1 MYQHFNFR
9 EIKPQGW
16 LRRQLEIQ
24 AAGLSGNLD
33 KIWPDVRDSAWIGG
47 DREGWERVPYWL
59 DGFIPLAHL
68 LDDADMIARADKYID
83 AILERQKPDGWICP
97 CKDEDRT
104 KYDVWAFFLIGKV
117 LALYCEFAE
126 GTRYTRA
133 FDGLRRAM
141 KCLYEELQS
150 GRITLFNWGKFRWYE
165 CMIPLAFIYDR
176 EPEEWIIKLSHILE
190 DEGEDYGKY
199 TETWERPL
207 NKWTMYTH
215 VVNLCMMLKYEAVT
229 DRIRGKVAS
238 DDNAEAYWKLL
249 RTYNGTAVGTITGDE
264 CLAGIASNRGT
275 ELCSVAELMFSCE
288 VLYMLTGKRVWAD
301 RLEKAAFNALPATI
315 DDNMWTHQYDQA
327 VNQIACIKFPGKSFF
342 STNNSEA
349 HLFGLEPHFGCCT
362 ANFNQAYP
370 KLALNTFLRDERGIH
385 VAMLL
390 PAALQTTIG
399 GVGVKLTCETEYP
412 FRHTATF
419 KVKVDSP
426 VRFALSIRIP
436 AFAKQVT
443 LCKKPIKARGHIITL
458 NRKWSGEETLTL
470 SFGDT
475 PRLVSRPYGL
485 KVVEYGPLVFSLPI
499 ETEYRKHE
507 YVKNGVE
514 RKSPYCDYEL
524 IPHSEWRYGFAENS
538 FEVIERGG
546 DEIPFSSKNP
556 RLVLKTKLSRVD
568 WDYAEGYATVADK
581 APRSRRALSAPIDAY
596 LYPYGCAKLRMTE
609 MPMTKPKK

>member
-9 EIKPQGW
+9 EIKPEGW

-47 DREGWERVPYWL
+47 SREGWERVPYWL

-68 LDDADMIARADKYID
+68 LDDADLIARADKYID

-97 CKDEDRT
+97 CKDEERT
-104 KYDVWAFFLIGKV
+104 GYDVWAFFLIGKV

-126 GTRYTRA
+126 DTRYTRA
-133 FDGLRRAM
+133 FDGLYRAM

-150 GRITLFNWGKFRWYE
+150 GRITLAKWGKFRWYE

-176 EPEEWIIKLSHILE
+176 EPEEWIRELSQILE

-199 TETWERPL
+199 TETWVRPL

-215 VVNLCMMLKYEAVT
+215 TVNLCMMLKYEAVT
-229 DRIRGKVAS
+229 DRIRGKVPT

-249 RTYNGTAVGTITGDE
+249 TKYNGTAVGTLTGDE
-264 CLAGIASNRGT
+264 CLSGIDSNRGT
-275 ELCSVAELMFSCE
+275 ELCSVVELMYSCE

-315 DDNMWTHQYDQA
+315 SDDMWTHQYDQQT
-327 VNQIACIKFPGKSFF
+327 NQIACKIFPGKTFF
-342 STNNSEA
+342 RTNSSSS

-362 ANFNQAYP
+362 ANFNQGWP
-370 KLALNTFLRDERGIH
+370 KLALHTFLRGARGIH

-390 PAALQTTIG
+390 PATLQTTIG

-419 KVKVDSP
+419 KVKVDAP
-426 VRFALSIRIP
+426 VRFALSIRLP

-443 LCKKPIKARGHIITL
+443 LCGKPVNARGHITL
-458 NRKWSGEETLTL
+458 NRKWRGEETLTL
-470 SFGDT
+470 TFSDT
-475 PRLVSRPYGL
+475 PHLVNRPYGL

-499 ETEYRKHE
+499 ETEYRKRE
-507 YVKNGVE
+507 YERDGVV
-514 RKSPYCDYEL
+514 RKFPYCDYEL
-524 IPHSEWRYGFAENS
+524 LPHSEWRYGFADKN
-538 FEVIERGG
+538 FEVVEEIG
-546 DEIPFSSKNP
+546 DDIPFSSKAP
-556 RLVLKTKLSRVD
+556 RLTLRTKLSRAD
-568 WDYAEGYATVADK
+568 WEYADGYDSVADR
-581 APRSRRALSAPIDAY
+581 APKSNVALSAPEDAT

-609 MPMTKPKK
+609 MPLLHEKKQ